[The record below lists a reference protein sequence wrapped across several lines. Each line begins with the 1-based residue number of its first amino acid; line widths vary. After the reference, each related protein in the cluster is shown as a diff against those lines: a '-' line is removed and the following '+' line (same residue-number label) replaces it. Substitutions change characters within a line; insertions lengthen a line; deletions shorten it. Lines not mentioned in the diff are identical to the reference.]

1 MKPEDRKRL
10 KQHIEMIVEHKEPD
24 VIAQENFKK
33 LQDEVTDLREK
44 NIKLRLELQT
54 LRFKESQ
61 ENRFVWWVYQV
72 YARNVLDLVQSVP
85 VMCPCDTEEDVP
97 FIELAARIKEYTE
110 HIYDG
115 TYLDTAMSTE
125 QSNSDV
131 SMTQDVLI
139 DIKTPQSVENNNP
152 DYYKDELY
160 LDEDFRMLAKTY
172 PADVSAIG
180 VTTLI
185 DYVEALEADLARLTA
200 IIARLKEDGERLAT
214 RAVYWDEYGKEYEC
228 IHLECGGHSENI
240 LFDHSPYCPI
250 TLHRA
255 LMKELE

>member
-1 MKPEDRKRL
+1 MK
-10 KQHIEMIVEHKEPD
+10 
-24 VIAQENFKK
+24 QENKK
-33 LQDEVTDLREK
+33 QFCPNCEAETPCTHEA
-44 NIKLRLELQT
+44 EL
-54 LRFKESQ
+54 
-61 ENRFVWWVYQV
+61 FVCDICGEDFAKYIVSRK
-72 YARNVLDLVQSVP
+72 ANV
-85 VMCPCDTEEDVP
+85 
-97 FIELAARIKEYTE
+97 
-110 HIYDG
+110 
-115 TYLDTAMSTE
+115 
-125 QSNSDV
+125 SDV

-200 IIARLKEDGERLAT
+200 IIARLKEDAERLADGMIISPENEGDFCS
-214 RAVYWDEYGKEYEC
+214 Y
-228 IHLECGGHSENI
+228 CGGMEHV
-240 LFDHSPYCPI
+240 DDCPI

-255 LMKELE
+255 LMKELKC